1 MITSADPT
9 TYTVHTVVKGDSLW
23 AIARKYLGDGSRY
36 KEIVPLNGLK
46 SNGINIGQK
55 LKIPK

>member
-1 MITSADPT
+1 M

-23 AIARKYLGDGSRY
+23 EIARKYLGDGSRY
-36 KEIVPLNGLK
+36 KEIVTLNRLK
-46 SNGINIGQK
+46 SDVITIGQK